1 MSVKKADHVQ
11 EELKRG
17 NDMSRSK
24 IDNTFMRSM
33 EQIENLEKVFREG
46 GLLEKAVMD
55 IKGDIAWMKDIR
67 EALSGAY
74 ESIQDGHQGT
84 TGHMDMPEESI
95 EENRYGG
102 RLGFR
107 DMEALGDEAASEID
121 MQARR
126 MGSADME
133 PGDADEL
140 RYKIAVDMGYIKES
154 IVTEGVLDSDDDDG
168 FMARSQLYFMA
179 RDAISLHGMIDD
191 RQDLEPWV
199 QSKIA
204 QSAEAIDAVR
214 RYTEYNSMK
223 ASGEAPI
230 DMPVARQPEMESV
243 EEGYAILPPMDTE
256 KYQERDGLEGP
267 IPTKSG
273 KVVYYDPK
281 VGMYYDPDTD
291 MYLTYDDWKA
301 LDEAVMECGCDNDS
315 EEFNPLMRYLQLQSE
330 GREQEAQELAEAL
343 PALIPLAVNVGARVA
358 PWVIRQVA
366 GRGAANVAKQVMK
379 RGVKRG
385 AQVTKRALR
394 RKGAKGKAGRSA
406 AGNAALYG
414 TDGAGGDMG
423 GANLDYLTKM
433 NASADEG
440 KPAITEADV
449 DFQAIGRKLEDMSMD
464 YKSHKADVDALTK
477 QLGLKDP
484 FETLNYLGR
493 VGEHLEHYGIPGGFG
508 AKSLDELA
516 KKAMLDKDMTL
527 TIVKMGNA
535 KLKKEGDVDGS
546 KYQDAKPDNSEP
558 NDYVEGANFVK
569 NLRAQLEG
577 KYKSDAQRKAVHA
590 AKNESGI
597 MYKAGVKKYGEKGM
611 KAIQS
616 AAGSGASAEEI
627 GAIKDR
633 YNKKRG

>member
-1 MSVKKADHVQ
+1 
-11 EELKRG
+11 
-17 NDMSRSK
+17 
-24 IDNTFMRSM
+24 MRSM
-33 EQIENLEKVFREG
+33 DQINNLEKVFREG

-55 IKGDIAWMKDIR
+55 IKGDIAWLKDIR
-67 EALSGAY
+67 EALSDAY
-74 ESIQDGHQGT
+74 ESLEDGHIGVV
-84 TGHMDMPEESI
+84 GHLEPDQRESV
-95 EENRYGG
+95 EENQYGG

-107 DMEALGDEAASEID
+107 DMEALGDKAASEID

-154 IVTEGVLDSDDDDG
+154 VVTEGVLDSDDDDG

-179 RDAISLHGMIDD
+179 RDAIQLHGMIDD
-191 RQDLEPWV
+191 RDDLEPWV
-199 QSKIA
+199 QSKIS

-223 ASGEAPI
+223 Q
-230 DMPVARQPEMESV
+230 QPEMEP
-243 EEGYAILPPMDTE
+243 EMDEGYTILPPMDKE
-256 KYQERDGLEGP
+256 KYQARDGLEGP

-273 KVVYYDPK
+273 KVLYYDPK
-281 VGMYYDPDTD
+281 AGKYYDPDTD
-291 MYLTYDDWKA
+291 TYIEYDDWKQY
-301 LDEAVMECGCDNDS
+301 DESMVESIMEDCGCEKEDDLT
-315 EEFNPLMRYLQLQSE
+315 PVMRYMQLKAE
-330 GREQEAQELAEAL
+330 GRDEEAQQLAEAL
-343 PALIPLAVNVGARVA
+343 PLLAPLAMHGARFA
-358 PWVIRQVA
+358 AQKAIPFVIRQLA
-366 GRGAANVAKQVMK
+366 GRGAGNIAKKVGQ
-379 RGVKRG
+379 RGIKKTGKIV
-385 AQVTKRALR
+385 KRALKR
-394 RKGAKGKAGRSA
+394 RGAKRKAGQSA
-406 AGNAALYG
+406 AGNAAMR
-414 TDGAGGDMG
+414 AGGG
-423 GANLDYLTKM
+423 GDSDGISLDYLTKM
-433 NASADEG
+433 NSSADEG

-464 YKSHKADVDALTK
+464 YKAHKADVDSLTK

-493 VGEHLEHYGIPGGFG
+493 VGEHLEHYGVAGGFG
-508 AKSLDELA
+508 AKSLDQLA
-516 KKAMLDKDMTL
+516 QKAMLDKDTTL

-569 NLRAQLEG
+569 NIRAQLEG

-597 MYKAGVKKYGEKGM
+597 MYKAGVKKYGEEGM

-616 AAGSGASAEEI
+616 AAGKGASAEEI
-627 GAIKDR
+627 GKIKDQ